1 MIKGVIFD
9 LDDTLYPEKEF
20 SISGF
25 DFVSKYISRKKKK
38 KSKYILDM
46 LISLFLEKTDEV
58 FNRLIK
64 NNKEFEI
71 FSVKELVNV
80 YRNHTP
86 NISLYKDAESLINY
100 LKKNKYKLGI
110 ITDGFISVQKKKIK
124 ALHLDKIIDEIIY
137 TDEYG
142 RENWKPSPLGFKII
156 KDRIN
161 LEYDELVYIGDN
173 PRKDF
178 YINKLLG
185 IKTIRLL
192 RDGFNIN
199 NEYYENIKE
208 NFRINN
214 FFEVIEIINKIDKGK
229 I

>member
-1 MIKGVIFD
+1 M
-9 LDDTLYPEKEF
+9 TLSSSY
-20 SISGF
+20 
-25 DFVSKYISRKKKK
+25 
-38 KSKYILDM
+38 
-46 LISLFLEKTDEV
+46 ISLFLEKTDEV

-71 FSVKELVNV
+71 FSVNELVNV